1 MVIPLRNQA
10 EDEQGTDEHPTLR
23 CSAAWADGA
32 ARAADARQVLRA
44 FLAHALP
51 TGPRLLPSHLGMDAE
66 LVVSE
71 LVTNAARHAP
81 GPCAMSVK
89 LSRGELTISVW
100 DTTAEAPTVNR
111 ADPHRIGGHGLHLVH
126 TVSDEVV
133 VAACEP
139 GKQISAHFRLAPLGC
154 GRGSGNR
161 LSATSQVAS

>member
-111 ADPHRIGGHGLHLVH
+111 GDPHRIGGHGLHLVH

-133 VAACEP
+133 VAACET